1 MAKVTQLPLWLCQ
14 AFLGAHTMKDEPV
27 DDLTIIAIGSS
38 AGGLEAIRE
47 LVATLPKGLPVTYVV
62 VQHMSPHHKSL
73 LKELVGR
80 QTSLIVKDVE
90 DGVRPEANVI
100 YITPPKADVVI
111 EDGVLR
117 LKPPSDLPAAPK
129 PSVDRFLLSLADD
142 HGAKT
147 MAMILSGTGTDGA
160 YGVQAIREAGGITI
174 AQDIESA
181 KYSGMPQSAIQT
193 GCVDLV
199 LRPVEIGTHL
209 NKILTSPR
217 DFSMFRKD
225 TLQDTP
231 VSDLLQILL
240 ARTRVDFREYKQ
252 TTITRRIERRM
263 TALGI
268 VDQDEYTQFLRNNP
282 SAVDALFKDLL
293 ISVTRFFRDK
303 DEFESLE
310 KLLPSVLAARP
321 DGPLRIWIAGCA
333 TGEEAYSIAML
344 LAEAIGDPE
353 TPLREKVQIFATDID
368 KNALQVARAGIYG
381 NAALNDIP
389 KDLAKKY
396 LRPHGDGVRV
406 NEELRSAI
414 LFSDHNVCQDPPFQR
429 VHLLCCRN
437 LLIYFGGPL
446 QRKVMSRFHYAMT
459 SDALMFLGTAETVAG
474 SDELFVQDSSKSNV
488 FRKRALTSSGR
499 RGYSM
504 PEISPQPKAVFTP
517 SVDTKSDQTD
527 THLFDALVKSLGP
540 TSAMVSEDGTIIQVN
555 GNISPFI
562 EVTQTTKLR
571 MHIDLLKSPLREE
584 ARSLTAI
591 AFRTN
596 QHRRGIEY
604 RATKDGERDLQLE
617 VYPIVPMG
625 AHEKIAIIAFTQ
637 SDPVTHATNV
647 TTEIENASES
657 IAQRIQELQNE
668 VAVTREALQQTIVQL
683 ETSNEELQSV
693 NQELQ
698 STNEE
703 LQATNEEMETSN
715 EELQSTNEE
724 LITVN
729 EELQITAT
737 ELSGRTGELTSVLQS
752 TPLAILVTDSALQ
765 ITQATSS
772 AAELF
777 GIRQPIAT
785 PHISQI
791 VLPDGYPALA
801 PICSE
806 TLRLGATTERE
817 FSSDG
822 TRVVLSCTPY
832 FDVHGKILGLT
843 MVATQFPGLAR
854 EMELILNASNVHI
867 INRKIDGEI
876 IRISESS
883 ARTLGVSRE
892 QAEGSNLF
900 DYLSEQ
906 ERQRIRDTDELVL
919 EGEREGQIEP
929 FEIHKEAS
937 GEVIH
942 LGIERHRF
950 FDPLT
955 RDPTIYMIAS
965 DLTDVIAAS
974 DKSEALLERFRH
986 LQELADVGYWE
997 LDPVSETVYWSPR
1010 VFDLHGV
1017 PEDQGEPNYEDAI
1030 SFYHPDDVPMVRES
1044 VNKVTATSG
1053 EFNFEA
1059 RLIRTDGKQIKVKSN
1074 GITIVNSS
1082 GKLLKIVGSFA
1093 KV

>member
-1 MAKVTQLPLWLCQ
+1 
-14 AFLGAHTMKDEPV
+14 MKDDKVE
-27 DDLTIIAIGSS
+27 DLTIIAIGSS

-47 LVATLPKGLPVTYVV
+47 LVATLPVDLPVSYVV

-80 QTSLIVKDVE
+80 QTSLIVQDVE

-100 YITPPKADVVI
+100 YITPPKADI
-111 EDGVLR
+111 ILENGLLR
-117 LKPPSDLPAAPK
+117 LKPPSDMPAAPK

-174 AQDIESA
+174 AQDAESA
-181 KYSGMPQSAIQT
+181 KYDGMPQSAIQT

-209 NKILTSPR
+209 NKILTSKR
-217 DFSMFRKD
+217 DFSEFRHQA
-225 TLQDTP
+225 LQETP

-268 VDQDEYTQFLRNNP
+268 TDQDEYTQFLRNNP
-282 SAVDALFKDLL
+282 HAVDALFKDLL

-303 DEFESLE
+303 DEFDSLE
-310 KLLPSVLAARP
+310 QMLPKMLAARP
-321 DGPLRIWIAGCA
+321 DGPLRVWIAGCA

-344 LAEAIGDPE
+344 IAEAIGGPDQ
-353 TPLREKVQIFATDID
+353 PLRDKVQIFATDID
-368 KNALQVARAGIYG
+368 KEALQIARAGVYG

-389 KDLAKKY
+389 KDLASKY
-396 LRPHGDGVRV
+396 LMPHGDGIRVRDEIRAAV
-406 NEELRSAI
+406 
-414 LFSDHNVCQDPPFQR
+414 LFSEHNVCQDPPFQR

-437 LLIYFGGPL
+437 LLIYFGNSL
-446 QRKVMSRFHYAMT
+446 QKKVMARFHYAMA
-459 SDALMFLGTAETVAG
+459 SNALLFLGTAESVAG
-474 SDELFVQDSSKSNV
+474 SDELFLQDESKFHV
-488 FRKRALTSSGR
+488 YRKRALSKSGR
-499 RGYSM
+499 GGFSM
-504 PEISPQPKAVFTP
+504 PAVPRYSAREAQLAEENKA
-517 SVDTKSDQTD
+517 DTTD
-527 THLFDALVKSLGP
+527 TQLLAALIKSLGP
-540 TSAMVSEDGTIIQVN
+540 TSIMVTEDGNIIQVH
-555 GNISPFI
+555 GNISPYI
-562 EVTQTTKLR
+562 ELTQSSKLK
-571 MHIDLLKSPLREE
+571 MHLDLLKSPLREE
-584 ARSLTAI
+584 ARSLMAI
-591 AFRTN
+591 GLRTEKHRSGV
-596 QHRRGIEY
+596 QHREMAPQG
-604 RATKDGERDLQLE
+604 KDVQLA
-617 VYPIVPMG
+617 VYPINAVGMN
-625 AHEKIAIIAFTQ
+625 ERIVVIAF
-637 SDPVTHATNV
+637 N
-647 TTEIENASES
+647 EIEEARPSQTETPGLENADKFIVE
-657 IAQRIQELQNE
+657 RIKELENE
-668 VAVTREALQQTIVQL
+668 VAVTREALQQTIEQL

-693 NQELQ
+693 NEELQ

-765 ITQATSS
+765 ITQATTS
-772 AAELF
+772 ASELF
-777 GIRQPIAT
+777 GIKQPIAT

-854 EMELILNASNVHI
+854 EMELILSASNIHI
-867 INRKIDGEI
+867 INRKIDRHI
-876 IRISESS
+876 IRISASS
-883 ARTLGVSRE
+883 AATLGLTRE
-892 QAEGSNLF
+892 EAEGANLF
-900 DYLSEQ
+900 DFLPEDIAADVRKS
-906 ERQRIRDTDELVL
+906 DEMVL
-919 EGEREGQIEP
+919 EGEREGIVEQ
-929 FEIHKEAS
+929 FEMKGKAG
-937 GEVIH
+937 GESTY
-942 LGIERHRF
+942 LALERHRF

-955 RDPTIYMIAS
+955 MDPTLYMIAS
-965 DLTDVIAAS
+965 DVTATILATDQTR
-974 DKSEALLERFRH
+974 ALIDRFRL
-986 LQELADVGYWE
+986 LQKLAGFGYWE
-997 LDPVSETVYWSPR
+997 LDPVNQSMYWSSR
-1010 VFDLHGV
+1010 VFALHGV
-1017 PEDQGEPNYEDAI
+1017 DESEGVPDYDAAVN
-1030 SFYHPDDVPMVRES
+1030 FYHPDDIEMVQERVAEVS
-1044 VNKVTATSG
+1044 KSGG

-1059 RLIRTDGKQIKVKSN
+1059 RLIQATGNEIRVRSN
-1074 GITIVNSS
+1074 GIAITDSQ
-1082 GKLLKIVGSFA
+1082 GRLTKIVGAFA
-1093 KV
+1093 EI

>member
-1 MAKVTQLPLWLCQ
+1 
-14 AFLGAHTMKDEPV
+14 MKDDKVE
-27 DDLTIIAIGSS
+27 DLTIIAIGSS

-47 LVATLPKGLPVTYVV
+47 LVATLPVNLPVSYVV

-100 YITPPKADVVI
+100 YITPPKADI
-111 EDGVLR
+111 ILEDGLLR
-117 LKPPSDLPAAPK
+117 LKPPSEMPAAPK

-174 AQDIESA
+174 AQDAESA
-181 KYSGMPQSAIQT
+181 KYDGMPQSAIQT

-209 NKILTSPR
+209 NKILTSKR
-217 DFSMFRKD
+217 DFSAFRNQA
-225 TLQDTP
+225 LEETP

-268 VDQDEYTQFLRNNP
+268 ESQDEYTQFLRNNP
-282 SAVDALFKDLL
+282 QAVDALFKDLL

-303 DEFESLE
+303 DEFESL
-310 KLLPSVLAARP
+310 KQMLPKMLAERP
-321 DGPLRIWIAGCA
+321 DGPLRVWIAGCA

-344 LAEAIGDPE
+344 IAEAIGGPDQ
-353 TPLREKVQIFATDID
+353 PLRDKVQIFATDID
-368 KNALQVARAGIYG
+368 KEALQIARAGIYG
-381 NAALNDIP
+381 NAALADIP
-389 KDLAKKY
+389 KNLSSKY
-396 LRPHGDGVRV
+396 LVPHGDGIRV
-406 NEELRSAI
+406 IDELRAAV

-437 LLIYFGGPL
+437 LLIYFGSSL
-446 QRKVMSRFHYAMT
+446 QKKVMARFHYAMA
-459 SDALMFLGTAETVAG
+459 SNALLFLGTAESIAG
-474 SDELFVQDSSKSNV
+474 SDELFLQDESKFHV
-488 FRKRALTSSGR
+488 YRKRALSKSGR
-499 RGYSM
+499 GAFSM
-504 PEISPQPKAVFTP
+504 PAVPRYTARDANRNENENSDTP
-517 SVDTKSDQTD
+517 DSQM
-527 THLFDALVKSLGP
+527 FAALVKSLGP
-540 TSAMVSEDGTIIQVN
+540 TSMLVTEGGNILQVQ
-555 GNISPFI
+555 GDISPFI
-562 EVTQTTKLR
+562 QVDQSSKLK
-571 MHIDLLKSPLREE
+571 MHLDLLKSPLREE
-584 ARSLTAI
+584 ARSLMAI
-591 AFRTN
+591 SLRTERYRSGI
-596 QHRRGIEY
+596 QHSKLGSSGNNI
-604 RATKDGERDLQLE
+604 QLR
-617 VYPIVPMG
+617 VFP
-625 AHEKIAIIAFTQ
+625 IIALGMNERIAVVAF
-637 SDPVTHATNV
+637 DE
-647 TTEIENASES
+647 TEEPRDNITDMEGLES
-657 IAQRIQELQNE
+657 AGESVVQRIKELENE
-668 VAVTREALQQTIVQL
+668 VAVTREALQQTIEQL

-693 NQELQ
+693 NEELQ

-765 ITQATSS
+765 ITQATTS

-777 GIRQPIAT
+777 GIKQPVAT

-806 TLRLGATTERE
+806 TLRLGATTEQE

-854 EMELILNASNVHI
+854 EMELLLSASNIHV
-867 INRKIDGEI
+867 INRKIDGQI

-883 ARTLGVSRE
+883 AKTLGLTRQE
-892 QAEGSNLF
+892 AEGANLF
-900 DYLSEQ
+900 DFLPEKIANDVRVY
-906 ERQRIRDTDELVL
+906 DELVL
-919 EGEREGQIEP
+919 EGEREGVVET
-929 FEIHKEAS
+929 FEMMGKGSESPVYLA
-937 GEVIH
+937 
-942 LGIERHRF
+942 LERHRF

-955 RDPTIYMIAS
+955 MDPTIYMIAS
-965 DLTDVIAAS
+965 DVTDVINAT
-974 DKSEALLERFRH
+974 DQTRALIDRFRH
-986 LQELADVGYWE
+986 LQEIADFGYWE
-997 LDPVSETVYWSPR
+997 LDPVERELYWSPR

-1017 PEDQGEPNYEDAI
+1017 PESEGEPNYDDAVR
-1030 SFYHPDDVPMVRES
+1030 FYHPDDVEMVEAS
-1044 VNKVTATSG
+1044 VNAASKVGG
-1053 EFNFEA
+1053 EFNFKA
-1059 RLIRTDGKQIKVKSN
+1059 RLIRKDGTEIMIRSHGIAITNSQGRLTKV
-1074 GITIVNSS
+1074 
-1082 GKLLKIVGSFA
+1082 VGAFA
-1093 KV
+1093 KA